1 MALKQLP
8 RYVYYLLVAQA
19 FNLIA
24 AVLSVTVS
32 AIVGLK
38 LAPTQAWATVP
49 YGLQFLAMLLTTFI
63 FSALMKQWGRYLV
76 FQLGCICLFFAGVL
90 GYLALQTEQFYLLC
104 LSHFSLGLFIST
116 ANFYRFAASDRLDA
130 DLIPKATAMVIS
142 GGVVAAVIAPML
154 AIQFQ
159 QVQGLPDFSAIYLI
173 FSILAVLL
181 SPILYQWHQQF
192 RLQQGQQAETKSVPQ
207 APLST
212 RLIAAAVISGA
223 FAYYVMNVMMI
234 MSSLHLKEHHSF
246 HYASIS
252 IQLHVLAMF
261 LPSFFVSRLMQRWG
275 TQRTVYAGF
284 ALLML
289 SALIPLLGQQG
300 FYINTALIVLGVGWN
315 FAYSGASTLLAGLNE
330 QQKHRVQ
337 GINETMIA
345 LFATLG
351 AFLPAPI
358 LTQLGW
364 TNANLLALL
373 MSAVVVAV
381 LVILIRS
388 ARFAAKAPSSSP
400 KTR

>member
-1 MALKQLP
+1 LNQLP
-8 RYVYYLLVAQA
+8 RYVYYLLAAQA

-24 AVLSVTVS
+24 AVLSVTVA

-38 LAPTQAWATVP
+38 LAPTQALATVP

-63 FSALMKQWGRYLV
+63 FSFLMKKLGRHLV
-76 FQLGCICLFFAGVL
+76 FQFGCVCLFLAGVL
-90 GYLALQTEQFYLLC
+90 GYLALQQQQFYLLC

-116 ANFYRFAASDRLDA
+116 ANFYRFAASDRLA
-130 DLIPKATAMVIS
+130 TDLIPKATAMVIS
-142 GGVVAAVIAPML
+142 GGVIAAIIAPML

-159 QVQGLPDFSAIYLI
+159 QVAGLPDFTAIYFI
-173 FSILAVLL
+173 FSVLALLL
-181 SPILYQWHQQF
+181 SPILYLWNKKFQ
-192 RLQQGQQAETKSVPQ
+192 LQQIQQVLIEPTQRRKLP
-207 APLST
+207 ST
-212 RLIAAAVISGA
+212 LIIAAVISGA
-223 FAYYVMNVMMI
+223 FAYYIMNVMMI

-261 LPSFFVSRLMQRWG
+261 IPSFFVSKLIQRWG
-275 TQRTVYAGF
+275 THTTIYVGF

-289 SALIPLLGQQG
+289 SSLIPMFGQVG
-300 FYINTALIVLGVGWN
+300 IYINAALIVLGVGWN

-337 GINETMIA
+337 GINETGIA

-358 LTQLGW
+358 LSSLGW
-364 TNANLLALL
+364 INANLLALC
-373 MSAVVVAV
+373 MSLIVFIL
-381 LVILIRS
+381 LVILIR
-388 ARFAAKAPSSSP
+388 RDQPSSKVSLG
-400 KTR
+400 

>member
-1 MALKQLP
+1 MNQLP
-8 RYVYYLLVAQA
+8 RYVYYLLAAQA

-24 AVLSVTVS
+24 AVLSVTVA

-38 LAPTQAWATVP
+38 LAPTQALATVP

-63 FSALMKQWGRYLV
+63 FSFLMKKLGRHLV
-76 FQLGCICLFFAGVL
+76 FQFGCVCLFLAGVL
-90 GYLALQTEQFYLLC
+90 GYLALQQQQFYLLC

-116 ANFYRFAASDRLDA
+116 ANFYRFAASDRLA
-130 DLIPKATAMVIS
+130 TDLIPKATAMVIS
-142 GGVVAAVIAPML
+142 GGVIAAIIAPIL

-159 QVQGLPDFSAIYLI
+159 QVAGLPDFTAIYFI
-173 FSILAVLL
+173 FSVLALLL
-181 SPILYQWHQQF
+181 SPILYLWNKKFQRQQI
-192 RLQQGQQAETKSVPQ
+192 QQVLIEPTQRRKLP
-207 APLST
+207 ST
-212 RLIAAAVISGA
+212 LIIAAVISGA
-223 FAYYVMNVMMI
+223 FAYYIMNVMMI

-261 LPSFFVSRLMQRWG
+261 IPSFFVSRLIQRWG
-275 TQRTVYAGF
+275 THTTIYVGF

-289 SALIPLLGQQG
+289 SSLIPMFGQVG
-300 FYINTALIVLGVGWN
+300 LYINAALIVLGVGWN

-337 GINETMIA
+337 GINETGIA

-358 LTQLGW
+358 LSSLGW
-364 TNANLLALL
+364 INANLLALC
-373 MSAVVVAV
+373 MSLIVFIL
-381 LVILIRS
+381 LVILIR
-388 ARFAAKAPSSSP
+388 RDQPSSKVSLG
-400 KTR
+400 

>member
-1 MALKQLP
+1 MNQLP

-24 AVLSVTVS
+24 AVLSVTVA

-38 LAPTQAWATVP
+38 LAPTQALATVP

-63 FSALMKQWGRYLV
+63 FSFLMKKLGRHLV
-76 FQLGCICLFFAGVL
+76 FQFGCVCLFLAGVL
-90 GYLALQTEQFYLLC
+90 GYLALQQQQFYLLC

-116 ANFYRFAASDRLDA
+116 ANFYRFAASDRLA
-130 DLIPKATAMVIS
+130 TDLIPKATAMVIS
-142 GGVVAAVIAPML
+142 GGVIAAIIAPML

-159 QVQGLPDFSAIYLI
+159 QVAGLPDFTAIYFI
-173 FSILAVLL
+173 FSVLALLL
-181 SPILYQWHQQF
+181 SPILYLWNKKFQRQQI
-192 RLQQGQQAETKSVPQ
+192 QQVLIEPTQRRKLP
-207 APLST
+207 ST
-212 RLIAAAVISGA
+212 LIIAAVISGA
-223 FAYYVMNVMMI
+223 FAYYIMNVMMI

-261 LPSFFVSRLMQRWG
+261 IPSFFVSKLIQRWG
-275 TQRTVYAGF
+275 THTTIYVGF

-289 SALIPLLGQQG
+289 SSLIPMFGQVG
-300 FYINTALIVLGVGWN
+300 IYINVALIVLGVGWN

-337 GINETMIA
+337 GINETGIA

-358 LTQLGW
+358 LSSLGW
-364 TNANLLALL
+364 MNANLLALC
-373 MSAVVVAV
+373 MSLIVFIL
-381 LVILIRS
+381 LVILIR
-388 ARFAAKAPSSSP
+388 RDQPSSKVSVG
-400 KTR
+400 

>member
-1 MALKQLP
+1 MNQLP

-24 AVLSVTVS
+24 AVLSVTVA

-38 LAPTQAWATVP
+38 LAPTQALATVP

-63 FSALMKQWGRYLV
+63 FSFLMKKLGRHLV
-76 FQLGCICLFFAGVL
+76 FQFGCVCLFLAGVL
-90 GYLALQTEQFYLLC
+90 GYLALQQQQFYLLC

-116 ANFYRFAASDRLDA
+116 ANFYRFAASDRLA
-130 DLIPKATAMVIS
+130 TDLIPKATAMVIS
-142 GGVVAAVIAPML
+142 GGVIAAIIAPML

-159 QVQGLPDFSAIYLI
+159 QVAGLPDFTAIYFI
-173 FSILAVLL
+173 FSVLALLL
-181 SPILYQWHQQF
+181 SPILYLWNKKFQRQQI
-192 RLQQGQQAETKSVPQ
+192 QQVLIEPTQRRKLP
-207 APLST
+207 ST
-212 RLIAAAVISGA
+212 LIIAAVISGA
-223 FAYYVMNVMMI
+223 FAYYIMNVMMI

-261 LPSFFVSRLMQRWG
+261 IPSFFVSRLIQRWG
-275 TQRTVYAGF
+275 THTTIYVGF

-289 SALIPLLGQQG
+289 SSLIPMFGQVG
-300 FYINTALIVLGVGWN
+300 IYINAALIVLGVGWN

-337 GINETMIA
+337 GINETGIA

-358 LTQLGW
+358 LSSLGW
-364 TNANLLALL
+364 INANLLALC
-373 MSAVVVAV
+373 MSLIVFIL
-381 LVILIRS
+381 LVILIR
-388 ARFAAKAPSSSP
+388 RDQPSS
-400 KTR
+400 KV

>member
-1 MALKQLP
+1 VKLDKALNQLP
-8 RYVYYLLVAQA
+8 LYVYYLLVAQA

-38 LAPTQAWATVP
+38 LAPTQILATVP

-63 FSALMKQWGRYLV
+63 FSFLMKKLGRHLV
-76 FQLGCICLFFAGVL
+76 FQFGCICLFFAGIL
-90 GYLALQTEQFYLLC
+90 GYLALQSEQFYLLC

-116 ANFYRFAASDRLDA
+116 ANFYRFAASDRLA
-130 DLIPKATAMVIS
+130 SDLIPKATALVIS
-142 GGVVAAVIAPML
+142 GGVVAAVIAPTL

-159 QVQGLPDFSAIYLI
+159 QVQGLPDFTAIYLI

-181 SPILYQWHQQF
+181 SPILYIWNQKF
-192 RLQQGQQAETKSVPQ
+192 KLQQAQQVKTEPVQRAKLPVN
-207 APLST
+207 
-212 RLIAAAVISGA
+212 LIMAAVISGA

-261 LPSFFVSRLMQRWG
+261 IPSFFVSKLIQRWG
-275 TQRTVYAGF
+275 AHNTIYIGF
-284 ALLML
+284 VLLML
-289 SALIPLLGQQG
+289 SSLIPMLGQEG
-300 FYINTALIVLGVGWN
+300 MYINAALIVLGVGWN

-337 GINETMIA
+337 GINETLIA

-358 LTQLGW
+358 LTKVGW
-364 TNANLLALL
+364 MNANLLALL
-373 MSAVVVAV
+373 LSAVIFIALIV
-381 LVILIRS
+381 LSRHH
-388 ARFAAKAPSSSP
+388 RFTGKVSSS
-400 KTR
+400 

>member
-1 MALKQLP
+1 LNQLP
-8 RYVYYLLVAQA
+8 RYVYYLLAAQA

-24 AVLSVTVS
+24 AVLSVTVA

-38 LAPTQAWATVP
+38 LAPTQALATVP

-63 FSALMKQWGRYLV
+63 FSFLMKKLGRHLV
-76 FQLGCICLFFAGVL
+76 FQFGCVCLFLAGVL
-90 GYLALQTEQFYLLC
+90 GYLALQQQQFYLLC

-116 ANFYRFAASDRLDA
+116 ANFYRFAASDRLA
-130 DLIPKATAMVIS
+130 TDLIPKATAMVIS
-142 GGVVAAVIAPML
+142 GGVIAAIIAPML

-159 QVQGLPDFSAIYLI
+159 QVAGLPDFTAIYFI
-173 FSILAVLL
+173 FSVLALLL
-181 SPILYQWHQQF
+181 SPILYLWNKKFQRQQI
-192 RLQQGQQAETKSVPQ
+192 QQVLIEPTQRRKLP
-207 APLST
+207 ST
-212 RLIAAAVISGA
+212 LIIAAVISGA
-223 FAYYVMNVMMI
+223 FAYYIMNVMMI

-261 LPSFFVSRLMQRWG
+261 IPSFFVSKLIQRWG
-275 TQRTVYAGF
+275 THTTIYVGF

-289 SALIPLLGQQG
+289 SSLIPMFGQVG
-300 FYINTALIVLGVGWN
+300 IYINAALIVLGVGWN

-337 GINETMIA
+337 GINETGIA

-358 LTQLGW
+358 LSSLGW
-364 TNANLLALL
+364 INANLLALC
-373 MSAVVVAV
+373 MSLIVFIL
-381 LVILIRS
+381 LVILIR
-388 ARFAAKAPSSSP
+388 RDQPSSKVSLG
-400 KTR
+400 

>member
-1 MALKQLP
+1 MNQLP

-24 AVLSVTVS
+24 AVLSVTVA

-38 LAPTQAWATVP
+38 LAPTQALATVP

-63 FSALMKQWGRYLV
+63 FSFLMKKLGRHLV
-76 FQLGCICLFFAGVL
+76 FQFGCVCLFSAGVL
-90 GYLALQTEQFYLLC
+90 GYLALQQQQFYLLC

-116 ANFYRFAASDRLDA
+116 ANFYRFAASDRLA
-130 DLIPKATAMVIS
+130 TDLIPKATAMVIS

-159 QVQGLPDFSAIYLI
+159 QVAGLPDFTAIYLI
-173 FSILAVLL
+173 FSILALFL
-181 SPILYQWHQQF
+181 SPILYGWNQQF
-192 RLQQGQQAETKSVPQ
+192 QIQQTMQIETASIPRAKLPN
-207 APLST
+207 T
-212 RLIAAAVISGA
+212 LIIAAVISGA
-223 FAYYVMNVMMI
+223 FAYYIMNVMMI

-261 LPSFFVSRLMQRWG
+261 IPSFFVSKLIQRWG
-275 TQRTVYAGF
+275 THTTIYAGF

-289 SALIPLLGQQG
+289 SSLIPMFGQVG
-300 FYINTALIVLGVGWN
+300 LYINVALIVLGVGWN

-337 GINETMIA
+337 GINETGIA

-358 LTQLGW
+358 LSSLGW
-364 TNANLLALL
+364 INANLLALCMSL
-373 MSAVVVAV
+373 MVFIL
-381 LVILIRS
+381 LVILIR
-388 ARFAAKAPSSSP
+388 RDQSSFKVS
-400 KTR
+400 RG

>member
-1 MALKQLP
+1 MALNQLP
-8 RYVYYLLVAQA
+8 RYVYYLLAAQA

-38 LAPTQAWATVP
+38 LAPTQALATVP

-63 FSALMKQWGRYLV
+63 FSFLMKKLGRHLV
-76 FQLGCICLFFAGVL
+76 FQFGCICLFLAGVF
-90 GYLALQTEQFYLLC
+90 GYLALQSEQFYLLC

-116 ANFYRFAASDRLDA
+116 ANFYRFAASDRLA
-130 DLIPKATAMVIS
+130 SDLIPKATAMVIS
-142 GGVVAAVIAPML
+142 GGVVAAIIAPVL

-159 QVQGLPDFSAIYLI
+159 QVQGLPDFTAIYLI
-173 FSILAVLL
+173 FSVLALLL
-181 SPILYQWHQQF
+181 SPILYVWNQKF
-192 RLQQGQQAETKSVPQ
+192 KSQQAQQVVIESLERAKLPVNF
-207 APLST
+207 
-212 RLIAAAVISGA
+212 IVVAVISGA

-261 LPSFFVSRLMQRWG
+261 LPSFFVSKLIQRWG
-275 TQRTVYAGF
+275 THRTIYIGF
-284 ALLML
+284 VLLML
-289 SALIPLLGQQG
+289 SSLIPIFGQEGVYVNVALI
-300 FYINTALIVLGVGWN
+300 ILGVGWN

-337 GINETMIA
+337 GINETIIA

-358 LTQLGW
+358 LTKVGW
-364 TNANLLALL
+364 MNANLLALS
-373 MSAVVVAV
+373 MSVVVF
-381 LVILIRS
+381 VILIILSGRH
-388 ARFAAKAPSSSP
+388 RFAIKVSSS
-400 KTR
+400 